1 MVVLDCTAV
10 ECTLGDGGDRYQTRD
25 MEMEYAMRM
34 LELHVKNHETV
45 QQQPV
50 QQRVKPETVPRP
62 KLSKGIS
69 EDKYVHFDRQ
79 WARYKRSQLSGIR
92 EETMI
97 RDQLLACCS
106 EELLQDLENM
116 FGAQLDQKSEVQ
128 LMADMRRL
136 AMVAQNNLVN
146 IVRLRSLE
154 QDRDESGRSF
164 LARLKGLGAVCKL

>member
-69 EDKYVHFDRQ
+69 EDKYVHLIDSGQ
-79 WARYKRSQLSGIR
+79 GIR
-92 EETMI
+92 EVSYQE
-97 RDQLLACCS
+97 S
-106 EELLQDLENM
+106 E
-116 FGAQLDQKSEVQ
+116 K
-128 LMADMRRL
+128 RR
-136 AMVAQNNLVN
+136 
-146 IVRLRSLE
+146 
-154 QDRDESGRSF
+154 
-164 LARLKGLGAVCKL
+164 